1 MEVLMCH
8 FESINWRIIMQI
20 IRDNTLP
27 VKDGKTEV
35 ILKFSNGS
43 VDHLCISEDL
53 VVEGWLYSL

>member
-1 MEVLMCH
+1 
-8 FESINWRIIMQI
+8 MQI
-20 IRDNTLP
+20 IRENTLP